1 MSLNPAPGRLS
12 ALFNNKLSV
21 GISHQLRQNLQLP
34 KDKHFV
40 SKEYILNFSVAVL
53 QKHSTSLRSVTRNES
68 SRSIHN
74 KLVPFS
80 SQVSILKDNV
90 EITQQL
96 DKKLV

>member
-12 ALFNNKLSV
+12 ALFNNKLSS
-21 GISHQLRQNLQLP
+21 GICHQLRQNLQLP

-40 SKEYILNFSVAVL
+40 PKEYTPNSPAAVL
-53 QKHSTSLRSVTRNES
+53 QKYSTSPRSVKGNES
-68 SRSIHN
+68 SRSIRN

-90 EITQQL
+90 EITQ
-96 DKKLV
+96 